1 MPHNMNPLLAR
12 FDQKPSIV
20 APEMQGIFEASLHQ
34 VAAQM
39 GSPEFKAEMAS
50 VDENWWGEPGSF
62 RSMLRP
68 YVVKDGVLMI
78 PVKGVLLHDF
88 PYAFGSWATGYA
100 YIQKAFERGLEDGS
114 VRGIALIIDSPG
126 GEVAGNF
133 DLVDKMFSARGT
145 KPVRAYAM
153 ESAYSAAY
161 SIASVADSI
170 TVSRTGG
177 VGSIGV
183 VTAHI
188 DISAAMEQ
196 RGYKVT
202 FIHFGAHKV
211 DGNPYEALK
220 PEVKE
225 RIQARIDELGAVFV
239 STVARNRG
247 MDEKAVRDTEAL
259 TFTASQATSNG
270 LADHIGTLDDSVAAF
285 AAELSSDE
293 GDETM
298 SGQTNKDAAV
308 DQAAVDT
315 ARAEG
320 HAEGVKAG
328 KIEGAKEGATA
339 ERARISAIVNSDE
352 GKKRPSMALK
362 MATGDKFASLDAETV
377 TEMLAD
383 MPEEKAAAT
392 DTKTNATGKNF
403 KEAMDDSK
411 NADVGAPG
419 EGEQAEVPRHER
431 VLGLTKGPRDA
442 AAA

>member
-1 MPHNMNPLLAR
+1 MPNNMNPLLAR

-34 VAAQM
+34 VNAQM
-39 GSPEFKAEMAS
+39 NSPEFKAEMAS

-68 YVVKDGVLMI
+68 YIVRDGILQI

-88 PYAFGSWATGYA
+88 PYAYGSWATGYA
-100 YIQKAFERGLEDGS
+100 YIWKALERGMADGS

-133 DLVDKMFSARGT
+133 DLVDKMFDMRGT

-161 SIASVADSI
+161 SIASAADSI

-183 VTAHI
+183 VTAHV
-188 DISAAMEQ
+188 DMSAAMDQ
-196 RGYKVT
+196 RGVKVT

-211 DGNPYEALK
+211 DGNPYEGLK

-225 RIQARIDELGAVFV
+225 RIQARIDELGEIFV

-270 LADHIGTLDDSVAAF
+270 LADAIGTLDDSVAAF

-298 SGQTNKDAAV
+298 SGQTNKDTAV

-328 KIEGAKEGATA
+328 KVEGAKEGAAA
-339 ERARISAIVNSDE
+339 ERARISAVVNSEE

-362 MATGDKFASLDAETV
+362 MATGDKFASLDAETI

-383 MPEEKAAAT
+383 MPEEKAAAG
-392 DTKTNATGKNF
+392 DGKTNATGKNF
-403 KEAMDDSK
+403 NERMDNTQ

-419 EGEQAEVPRHER
+419 EGESAEVPRHER
-431 VLGLTKGPRDA
+431 ILGLVKGPRDA
-442 AAA
+442 A

>member
-133 DLVDKMFSARGT
+133 DLVDKMFTARGT

-328 KIEGAKEGATA
+328 RIEGATT

-352 GKKRPSMALK
+352 GKKRPAMALK

-403 KEAMDDSK
+403 QDAMNGTK

-419 EGEQAEVPRHER
+419 EGDNNEMSESQLRRQR
-431 VLGLTKGPRDA
+431 VRA
-442 AAA
+442 AAGLQKPAA